1 MTTQTILAGKTVSV
15 TEMRKNPTQY
25 FTDEPVAVL
34 AHNRPAGYMVS
45 TELFERMLHALESQQ
60 SNQNFQ
66 ASFRPSATRL
76 HEIAQNGNALLQAAS
91 DDELGE
97 FTE

>member
-1 MTTQTILAGKTVSV
+1 MTTQTILTEKTVSI

-45 TELFERMLHALESQQ
+45 TQLFETFVKALEREQAIKG
-60 SNQNFQ
+60 FQ
-66 ASFRPSATRL
+66 ANFRPSAARL
-76 HEIAQNGNALLQAAS
+76 DGIARTGNELIQAAT
-91 DDELGE
+91 DEDLGD
-97 FTE
+97 FTK

>member
-45 TELFERMLHALESQQ
+45 TELFEKLVQALESQQ
-60 SNQNFQ
+60 RSNSFQ

-76 HEIAQNGNALLQAAS
+76 KEVAESGNAQLQAAT
-91 DDELGE
+91 DEELGDFSE
-97 FTE
+97 

>member
-45 TELFERMLHALESQQ
+45 TELFEKMVHALESQQ
-60 SNQNFQ
+60 HSSNFQ

-76 HEIAQNGNALLQAAS
+76 NEIAAHGNALLETAT
-91 DDELGE
+91 DEELGE
-97 FTE
+97 FSE

>member
-1 MTTQTILAGKTVSV
+1 MSTQTILAEKTVSV

-25 FTDEPVAVL
+25 FTTEPVAVL

-45 TELFERMLHALESQQ
+45 TELFETFVKALESQQ
-60 SNQNFQ
+60 GAKGFQ
-66 ASFRPSATRL
+66 ANFRPSAARL
-76 HEIAQNGNALLQAAS
+76 DEIARNGNELIRTAT
-91 DDELGE
+91 DEDLGD